1 MVHEKR
7 KDVAIAGLAIAVV
20 LLATST
26 VYLASAPGKKGSTQS
41 RSGLDS
47 SPLGVVADPAN
58 GDPTATSQGSATP
71 SITVVGTGE
80 VNFTPD
86 EAMVGLSVVAE
97 NVTAGEAT
105 SADAAATTAVI
116 KALNSIG
123 IANGSIQT
131 TSYDVSPNYDYT
143 QGKPPTI
150 MDYTVT
156 NSLQVNV
163 TGTSPAAL
171 GGRAGQVIDTGV
183 AAGANQVTLQF
194 TVPNSTMKP
203 LYGQA
208 LQQAVADASSQA
220 QTIASSLGVSIS
232 GVMSASDGSFIS
244 PQPVIN
250 LESSLSSGAGVPTPI
265 VPGTMTASASV
276 QVTYGIG

>member
-1 MVHEKR
+1 M
-7 KDVAIAGLAIAVV
+7 
-20 LLATST
+20 
-26 VYLASAPGKKGSTQS
+26 
-41 RSGLDS
+41 
-47 SPLGVVADPAN
+47 
-58 GDPTATSQGSATP
+58 
-71 SITVVGTGE
+71 VGTGE

-163 TGTSPAAL
+163 TGTNPAEL
-171 GGRAGQVIDTGV
+171 GVRAGQVIDTGV

-194 TVPNSTMKP
+194 TVPNGSMKQ

-265 VPGTMTASASV
+265 VPGTMTATASV
-276 QVTYGIG
+276 QVAYGIG